1 MQEAP
6 GAGMAKRPRS
16 VISVL
21 GAGSWG
27 TALSML
33 LARNG
38 HKVRLWDRNAGHIDA
53 LNQHRENRHHLPG
66 IPLPEGI
73 IAFADLQ
80 VALQDADYVLVV
92 VPSAGFREVL
102 QQARAYRG
110 AAFNLLWAS
119 KGLEPGT
126 GKFLHQIV
134 DEELPGHADIAALS
148 GPSFASEV
156 ARGLPT
162 AVTVASR
169 NAGYARA
176 VAELFHCLRF
186 RTYTCEDIVGVE
198 LGGSVKNVLAI
209 AAGVSDGL
217 GYGANARAALITR
230 GLAEI
235 MRLGAALGSQRE
247 TLMGL
252 SGVGD
257 LVLTCTDD
265 QSRNRRLGLA
275 IGRGAPLEQAVAD
288 IGQAI
293 EGLHT
298 AKELDALAAR
308 YAVDMP
314 ITGQVK
320 RVLFDGEPAATAVDN
335 LLARESKPETL

>member
-1 MQEAP
+1 MREP
-6 GAGMAKRPRS
+6 GTSVTGSPHS
-16 VISVL
+16 VIAVL

-38 HKVRLWDRNAGHIDA
+38 HEARLWDRNAGHVDA
-53 LNQHRENRHHLPG
+53 LKQHRENRRHLPG
-66 IPLPEGI
+66 ISLPDNVHP
-73 IAFADLQ
+73 FADLPE
-80 VALQDADYVLVV
+80 ALHTADYVLVV
-92 VPSAGFREVL
+92 VPSAGFREGLRQV
-102 QQARAYRG
+102 RAHLG
-110 AAFNLLWAS
+110 TSFNLIWAS

-134 DEELPGHADIAALS
+134 NEELPGHADIAAVS

-162 AVTVASR
+162 AVTVASK
-169 NAGYARA
+169 NTNYATR
-176 VAELFHCLRF
+176 VAALFHCLRF
-186 RTYTCEDIVGVE
+186 RTYTCDDIVGVE

-235 MRLGAALGSQRE
+235 MRLGDCLGSQRE

-275 IGRGAPLEQAVAD
+275 LGRGTPLEKAVTD

-298 AKELDALAAR
+298 AKELEALAAR
-308 YAVDMP
+308 CAVDMP
-314 ITGQVK
+314 ITAQVK
-320 RVLFDGEPAATAVDN
+320 RLLFDGEPAAVAVDN

>member
-1 MQEAP
+1 VLQKA
-6 GAGMAKRPRS
+6 RS
-16 VISVL
+16 HL
-21 GAGSWG
+21 GAS
-27 TALSML
+27 
-33 LARNG
+33 
-38 HKVRLWDRNAGHIDA
+38 
-53 LNQHRENRHHLPG
+53 
-66 IPLPEGI
+66 
-73 IAFADLQ
+73 
-80 VALQDADYVLVV
+80 
-92 VPSAGFREVL
+92 
-102 QQARAYRG
+102 
-110 AAFNLLWAS
+110 FNLIWAS

-134 DEELPGHADIAALS
+134 DEELPGHADIAAVS

-162 AVTVASR
+162 AVTVASK
-169 NAGYARA
+169 NAGYART
-176 VAELFHCLRF
+176 VAALFHCLRF

-235 MRLGAALGSQRE
+235 MRLGARLGSQPE
-247 TLMGL
+247 TMMGL

-275 IGRGAPLEQAVAD
+275 LGRGIPLEKAVAD
-288 IGQAI
+288 IGQAV

-298 AKELDALAAR
+298 AKELDTLAER
-308 YAVDMP
+308 YGVDMP
-314 ITGQVK
+314 ITVEVK
-320 RVLFDGEPAATAVDN
+320 RVLFDSEPAVTAVDN

>member
-1 MQEAP
+1 
-6 GAGMAKRPRS
+6 
-16 VISVL
+16 
-21 GAGSWG
+21 
-27 TALSML
+27 ML

-38 HKVRLWDRNAGHIDA
+38 HRVRLWDRDAEHIGA
-53 LNQHRENRHHLPG
+53 LNAHRENRRHLPG
-66 IPLPEGI
+66 IALPEGVQG
-73 IAFADLQ
+73 FAQLQ
-80 VALQDADYVLVV
+80 VALQDSDYMLVV
-92 VPSAGFREVL
+92 VPSAGFRDAL
-102 QQARAYRG
+102 QKVRSHRG
-110 AAFNLLWAS
+110 AAFNLIWAS
-119 KGLEPGT
+119 KGLEPGS

-169 NAGYARA
+169 NAAYAGT
-176 VAELFHCLRF
+176 VAALFHGPRF
-186 RTYTCEDIVGVE
+186 RTYTCEDILGVE

-235 MRLGAALGSQRE
+235 MRLGACLGSQRE

-275 IGRGAPLEQAVAD
+275 LGRGVPLEKAVAD

-298 AKELDALAAR
+298 AREVDALAQR
-308 YAVDMP
+308 YGVDMP

-320 RVLFDGEPAATAVDN
+320 RVLFDGEPAVTAVDN